1 MRIYRCKVF
10 YISGLTNEPTPRWP
24 QDYAEPEEM
33 VQQETG
39 KEALEAAFR

>member
-1 MRIYRCKVF
+1 MRIYRCQLH
-10 YISGLTNEPTPRWP
+10 YLSGLMDELAPRWP